1 MGAGEFVDKT
11 GMFRYDFQNFAERFM
26 MMKKAILL
34 LVIVPLL
41 VGSLA
46 AQNECDDAYV
56 KAMTAQSPGERAQL
70 LKDFLAKCG
79 GKGSQYENFANANLA
94 LQEFPGKTPADVT
107 TYGEKALAVG
117 GLDDLTTCQLL
128 LVLSSLYSKSG
139 QNLEKAKGYA
149 LRVTEV
155 AKAAKAKES
164 EGATTT
170 AAQWNQMIGA
180 GFYALGQARE
190 KGNDAKGAVDAY
202 ANSYTILKNP
212 QILAA
217 IKKLGKTLYDAKNY
231 AAAEAAFKAA
241 YDVTKDPEIGTI
253 YAQSV
258 YRSGKEAEALV
269 LFKDLYTKK
278 KSGEL
283 AYNIGIILAKQAKT
297 NPAMSTEAIR
307 YLLEASFTYPA
318 QAQQSRAIAE
328 NLFFLSNKDLKYNET
343 VTQIQERN
351 KQVEE
356 LTKGYNAKFGGK
368 DAEDLTSGE
377 KAEMESILA
386 EIEGVKKEIEK
397 LQASQAGAIAQ
408 FNKMLEDTR
417 QRLGVK

>member
-1 MGAGEFVDKT
+1 MI
-11 GMFRYDFQNFAERFM
+11 
-26 MMKKAILL
+26 KKAILIL
-34 LVIVPLL
+34 AIVPLL
-41 VGSLA
+41 AGSLA

-70 LKDFLAKCG
+70 LKDFLTKCS

-94 LQEFPGKTPADVT
+94 LQEYPGKTAADVT
-107 TYGEKALAVG
+107 SYGEKALALG
-117 GLDDLTTCQLL
+117 GLDDLSKCQLL
-128 LVLSSLYSKSG
+128 IVLSSLYSKSG
-139 QNLEKAKGYA
+139 QNLEKAKSYA
-149 LRVTEV
+149 TQVTEV
-155 AKAAKAKES
+155 ARAAKGKEA

-180 GFYALGQARE
+180 GFFALGQARE

-202 ANSYTILKNP
+202 ANSYAILKNP
-212 QILAA
+212 QILAS

-241 YDVTKDPEIGTI
+241 YDATKDPEIGTI
-253 YAQSV
+253 YAQSL
-258 YRSGKEAEALV
+258 YRSDKEAEALV
-269 LFKDLYTKK
+269 LFKELYAKK

-283 AYNIGIILAKQAKT
+283 AYNIGIIVAKQAKT

-318 QAQQSRAIAE
+318 QAQQARGIAE
-328 NLFFLSNKDLKYNET
+328 NLFFLSNKSLKYNET
-343 VTQIQERN
+343 VAMILERN
-351 KQVEE
+351 KKVED
-356 LTKGYNAKFGGK
+356 LTKSYNAKFGGK
-368 DAEDLTSGE
+368 DAEDLTSAE

-386 EIEGVKKEIEK
+386 EIEAEKKDIEK
-397 LQASQAGAIAQ
+397 LQASQATAVAQ

>member
-1 MGAGEFVDKT
+1 
-11 GMFRYDFQNFAERFM
+11 
-26 MMKKAILL
+26 MMKKAILIL
-34 LVIVPLL
+34 AIVPLL
-41 VGSLA
+41 AGSLA

-70 LKDFLAKCG
+70 LKDFLTKCG

-94 LQEFPGKTPADVT
+94 LQEYPGKTAAAVT
-107 TYGEKALAVG
+107 GYGEKALALG
-117 GLDDLTTCQLL
+117 GLDDLTKCQLL
-128 LVLSSLYSKSG
+128 IVLSSLYSQSG
-139 QNLEKAKGYA
+139 QNLEKAKSYA
-149 LRVTEV
+149 LQVTEV
-155 AKAAKAKES
+155 ARAAKGKEA

-180 GFYALGQARE
+180 GFFALGQARE

-202 ANSYTILKNP
+202 ANSYAILKKP
-212 QILAA
+212 VILAS

-241 YDVTKDPEIGTI
+241 YDATKDPEIGTI
-253 YAQSV
+253 YAQSL
-258 YRSGKEAEALV
+258 YRSDKEAEALV
-269 LFKDLYTKK
+269 LFKELYAKK
-278 KSGEL
+278 KTGEL
-283 AYNIGIILAKQAKT
+283 AYNIGIIVAKQAKT

-318 QAQQSRAIAE
+318 QAQQARGIAE
-328 NLFFLSNKDLKYNET
+328 NLFFLSNKSLKYNET
-343 VTQIQERN
+343 VAMILERN
-351 KQVEE
+351 KKVED
-356 LTKGYNAKFGGK
+356 LTKSYNAKFGGK
-368 DAEDLTSGE
+368 DAEDLTSAE

-386 EIEGVKKEIEK
+386 EIEGEKKEIEK
-397 LQASQAGAIAQ
+397 LQASQATAVAQ

>member
-1 MGAGEFVDKT
+1 
-11 GMFRYDFQNFAERFM
+11 
-26 MMKKAILL
+26 MKKAILIL
-34 LVIVPLL
+34 AIVPLL
-41 VGSLA
+41 AGSLA

-70 LKDFLAKCG
+70 LKDFLTKCS

-94 LQEFPGKTPADVT
+94 LQEYPGKTAADVT
-107 TYGEKALAVG
+107 SYGEKALALG
-117 GLDDLTTCQLL
+117 GLDDLSKCQLL
-128 LVLSSLYSKSG
+128 IVLSSLYSKSG
-139 QNLEKAKGYA
+139 QNLEKAKSYA
-149 LRVTEV
+149 TQVTEV
-155 AKAAKAKES
+155 ARAAKGKEA

-180 GFYALGQARE
+180 GFFALGQARE

-202 ANSYTILKNP
+202 ANSYAILKNP
-212 QILAA
+212 QILAS

-241 YDVTKDPEIGTI
+241 YDATKDPEIGTI
-253 YAQSV
+253 YAQSL
-258 YRSGKEAEALV
+258 YRSDKEAEALV
-269 LFKDLYTKK
+269 LFKELYAKK

-283 AYNIGIILAKQAKT
+283 AYNIGIIVAKQAKT

-318 QAQQSRAIAE
+318 QAQQARGIAE
-328 NLFFLSNKDLKYNET
+328 NLFFLSNKSLKYNET
-343 VTQIQERN
+343 VAMILERN
-351 KQVEE
+351 KKVED
-356 LTKGYNAKFGGK
+356 LTKSYNAKFGGK
-368 DAEDLTSGE
+368 DAEDLTSAE

-386 EIEGVKKEIEK
+386 EIEAEKKDIEK
-397 LQASQAGAIAQ
+397 LQASQATAVAQ

>member
-1 MGAGEFVDKT
+1 
-11 GMFRYDFQNFAERFM
+11 

-34 LVIVPLL
+34 LGIFALL
-41 VGSLA
+41 AGPLA

-56 KAMTAQSPGERAQL
+56 KAMTAQSPGERATL

-94 LQEFPGKTPADVT
+94 LQEYPGKTAADVT
-107 TYGEKALAVG
+107 SYGEKALALG
-117 GLDDLTTCQLL
+117 GLDDLSKCQLL
-128 LVLSSLYSKSG
+128 IVLSSLYSKSG
-139 QNLEKAKGYA
+139 QNLEKAKSYA
-149 LRVTEV
+149 LQVTEV
-155 AKAAKAKES
+155 ARAAKGKEA

-180 GFYALGQARE
+180 GFFALGQARE

-202 ANSYTILKNP
+202 ANSYAILKNP
-212 QILAA
+212 QILAS

-241 YDVTKDPEIGTI
+241 YDATKDPEIGTI
-253 YAQSV
+253 YAQSL
-258 YRSGKEAEALV
+258 YRSDKEAEALV
-269 LFKDLYTKK
+269 LFKELYARKK
-278 KSGEL
+278 TGEL
-283 AYNIGIILAKQAKT
+283 AYNIGIILAKEAKT

-318 QAQQSRAIAE
+318 QAQQARGIAE
-328 NLFFLSNKDLKYNET
+328 NLFFLSNKSLKYNET
-343 VTQIQERN
+343 VAMIQERN
-351 KQVEE
+351 KKVED
-356 LTKGYNAKFGGK
+356 LTKSYNAKFGGK
-368 DAEDLTSGE
+368 DAEDLTSAE

-386 EIEGVKKEIEK
+386 EIEAEKKDIEK
-397 LQASQAGAIAQ
+397 LQASQATAVAQ

>member
-1 MGAGEFVDKT
+1 
-11 GMFRYDFQNFAERFM
+11 
-26 MMKKAILL
+26 MMKKAILIL
-34 LVIVPLL
+34 AIVPLL
-41 VGSLA
+41 AGSLA

-70 LKDFLAKCG
+70 LKDFLTKCS

-94 LQEFPGKTPADVT
+94 LQEYPGKTAADVT
-107 TYGEKALAVG
+107 SYGEKALALG
-117 GLDDLTTCQLL
+117 GLDDLSKCQLL
-128 LVLSSLYSKSG
+128 IVLSSLYSKSG
-139 QNLEKAKGYA
+139 QNLEKAKSYA
-149 LRVTEV
+149 TQVTEV
-155 AKAAKAKES
+155 ARAAKGKEA

-180 GFYALGQARE
+180 GFFALGQARE

-202 ANSYTILKNP
+202 ANSYAILKNP
-212 QILAA
+212 QILAS

-241 YDVTKDPEIGTI
+241 YDATKDPEIGTI
-253 YAQSV
+253 YAQSL
-258 YRSGKEAEALV
+258 YRSDKEAEALV
-269 LFKDLYTKK
+269 LFKELYAKK

-283 AYNIGIILAKQAKT
+283 AYNIGIIVAKQAKT

-318 QAQQSRAIAE
+318 QAQQARGIAE
-328 NLFFLSNKDLKYNET
+328 NLFFLSNKSLKYNET
-343 VTQIQERN
+343 VAMIQERN
-351 KQVEE
+351 KKVED
-356 LTKGYNAKFGGK
+356 LTKSYNAKFGGK
-368 DAEDLTSGE
+368 DAEDLTSAE

-386 EIEGVKKEIEK
+386 EIEAEKKDIEK
-397 LQASQAGAIAQ
+397 LQASQATAVAQ